1 MFSKIKVNRWLN
13 VFHPYRQLK
22 LYLEDV
28 AEIVHER
35 QKGILPLS
43 AKSKAVLTA
52 VKLILALYIFKSAQ
66 YIALYVL
73 EKTTQSSLEVTWP
86 FWRLLHHDMMLYLD
100 CPLEVNIFSVSY
112 YFQIA
117 CFIFWSY
124 WFAQNSRQLTPMAL
138 TYAIVFQEGT
148 GSESY
153 FLRSSKLEDDRPAI
167 VRKVIKYGKLY
178 YIPCRYC
185 IFLFG
190 KRKDLFKVL
199 RKSFNTFFLLFLA
212 FFCLYFHYLSF
223 RMIFEADLLGYFF
236 TTAEGLLA
244 LLYLLVSS
252 LSYSFTFVWIAVE
265 NTVASS
271 VMFIF
276 SLIVLFR
283 LKQVNTMLKSEHL
296 RSHQFYRFTHYH
308 TSTLLDILAGNR
320 FTGVL
325 ILVHMLFI
333 APMNSYIMIGLLR
346 SRFNITASVL
356 FLSVAVFQ
364 YDGMIALHL
373 LATLYTK
380 AIHRCAHRLHRLM
393 LVDQETAM
401 TRKME
406 GIANGG
412 RRNSIRR
419 GSLAV
424 VLPSTADR
432 LHLMIYVEKFSC
444 RRKYG
449 ITYGAFGLMS
459 LYSFAKFVMLY
470 TELLMFSYRLFI

>member
-1 MFSKIKVNRWLN
+1 
-13 VFHPYRQLK
+13 
-22 LYLEDV
+22 
-28 AEIVHER
+28 
-35 QKGILPLS
+35 
-43 AKSKAVLTA
+43 
-52 VKLILALYIFKSAQ
+52 
-66 YIALYVL
+66 
-73 EKTTQSSLEVTWP
+73 
-86 FWRLLHHDMMLYLD
+86 
-100 CPLEVNIFSVSY
+100 
-112 YFQIA
+112 
-117 CFIFWSY
+117 
-124 WFAQNSRQLTPMAL
+124 
-138 TYAIVFQEGT
+138 
-148 GSESY
+148 
-153 FLRSSKLEDDRPAI
+153 
-167 VRKVIKYGKLY
+167 
-178 YIPCRYC
+178 
-185 IFLFG
+185 
-190 KRKDLFKVL
+190 
-199 RKSFNTFFLLFLA
+199 
-212 FFCLYFHYLSF
+212 
-223 RMIFEADLLGYFF
+223 MIFEANLLGYFF
-236 TTAEGLLA
+236 TTFEGFFS
-244 LLYLLVSS
+244 LLYLMISS

-283 LKQVNTMLKSEHL
+283 LKQVNVLLKSEHL

-346 SRFNITASVL
+346 SRFNITASIL
-356 FLSVAVFQ
+356 FMSVAVFQ

-406 GIANGG
+406 STSNGG

-419 GSLAV
+419 GSL

-444 RRKYG
+444 KRKYG
-449 ITYGAFGLMS
+449 ITYGTFGLMS